1 MIAASDQRK
10 LVTFPCQINKMKAKP
25 MYHASDFGYSIAG
38 QLPSA
43 DPVYDPVYGDANRVT
58 YYRATT
64 LFHMRW
70 ADLTKAVDVF
80 TAAHKSRDDT
90 AASRVAMQQAHDR
103 FVLSWSNLV
112 GAASRDE

>member
-1 MIAASDQRK
+1 MRGWHNFRRASDQRK

-25 MYHASDFGYSIAG
+25 M
-38 QLPSA
+38 
-43 DPVYDPVYGDANRVT
+43 VYDPVYGDDAPVT
-58 YYRATT
+58 FYRATT

-80 TAAHKSRDDT
+80 TGACTCRDDV
-90 AASRVAMQQAHDR
+90 AASRVAMVQAHDR